1 RDEEREVGV
10 ARPGLLDPAVEFVAQ
25 RLPNSESVGT
35 EHDTSA
41 HRRVVGEFGARDYLV
56 VPGGEV
62 DASRGDFLF
71 VLFLCHAMVFQPR
84 TIHCAACQSIAAPPL
99 RARRAPRPCLS
110 PLAPQLLRSGSPI
123 GPQLKWRRAALA
135 TLTMRFGA
143 SEEQARMKTVHIANP
158 GGRIRFAGNRRR
170 KSGLLML

>member
-99 RARRAPRPCLS
+99 RARRAPAALPFAARSSTIAQWES
-110 PLAPQLLRSGSPI
+110 PLARSLGGGARPWQQSRCD
-123 GPQLKWRRAALA
+123 LVRARSRR
-135 TLTMRFGA
+135 G
-143 SEEQARMKTVHIANP
+143 
-158 GGRIRFAGNRRR
+158 
-170 KSGLLML
+170 